1 LGDQNLKMS
10 RVRFKRRLYSLLEI
24 NGGEDL
30 IPVFEEHIKKITGTI
45 DNNFEEKFKKMLMK
59 EFKFSKK
66 ESIRFLHG
74 VYDVENYRH
83 KLKSGLPKDMF
94 KFVTRGGRPVQ
105 GGSPGLGKGK
115 S

>member
-1 LGDQNLKMS
+1 MS
-10 RVRFKRRLYSLLEI
+10 RVRFKRRLFTLLEI

-30 IPVFEEHIKKITGTI
+30 IPVFEEHLKKIKGTT
-45 DNNFEEKFKKMLMK
+45 DNSFEEKFKQMLMK

-83 KLKSGLPKDMF
+83 KLKSRSPKDTF
-94 KFVTRGGRPVQ
+94 KFVNRGSRPVQ